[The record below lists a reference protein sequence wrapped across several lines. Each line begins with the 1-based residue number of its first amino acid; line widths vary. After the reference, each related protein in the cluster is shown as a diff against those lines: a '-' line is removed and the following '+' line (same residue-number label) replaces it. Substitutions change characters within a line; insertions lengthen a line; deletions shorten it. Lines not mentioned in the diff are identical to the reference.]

1 MNDLKELVEAL
12 QLTKFHLLGHSF
24 GGIVAYEYSAQHHS
38 GKCLSLTLDSTPSDM
53 QMSLDEVSR
62 LEDEVRSL
70 LILEEDEEGNEKPQ
84 DISKL
89 VQDRLR
95 RRNECRID
103 VMPDSLATAIE
114 SRGTTFVPESVADY
128 VAHAPSSHALPP
140 TLCIRGQYDFVTEK
154 CIQGWRAIFTQESES
169 KENSSSS
176 HQRTSSYREEELSNC
191 AHYCHLEDAKSFSEL
206 VKGHCFVHDY

>member
-24 GGIVAYEYSAQHHS
+24 GGIVAYEYSAQS
-38 GKCLSLTLDSTPSDM
+38 DDGKCLSLTLDSTPSDM

-84 DISKL
+84 DISKI

-128 VAHAPSSHALPP
+128 VAHAPSSPLPP
-140 TLCIRGQYDFVTEK
+140 VLCIRGQYDFVTEK